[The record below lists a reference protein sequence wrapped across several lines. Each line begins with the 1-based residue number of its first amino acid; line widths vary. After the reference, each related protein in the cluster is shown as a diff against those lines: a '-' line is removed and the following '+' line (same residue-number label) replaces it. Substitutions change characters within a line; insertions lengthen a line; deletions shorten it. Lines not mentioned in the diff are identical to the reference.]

1 MEYNFDN
8 ERPIYIQLVEMLKIE
23 IISGRIKSGEKLP
36 SVRDF
41 AMNGKYVTNDRNLID
56 NIKNEIA
63 LEQVRNFIRAMNNIG
78 IYGEE
83 IEQYMKSEAN
93 E

>member
-1 MEYNFDN
+1 M
-8 ERPIYIQLVEMLKIE
+8 
-23 IISGRIKSGEKLP
+23 
-36 SVRDF
+36 
-41 AMNGKYVTNDRNLID
+41 TD

-63 LEQVRNFIRAMNNIG
+63 LEQVRNFIRSMNNIG

>member
-41 AMNGKYVTNDRNLID
+41 AMK
-56 NIKNEIA
+56 A
-63 LEQVRNFIRAMNNIG
+63 
-78 IYGEE
+78 
-83 IEQYMKSEAN
+83 
-93 E
+93 